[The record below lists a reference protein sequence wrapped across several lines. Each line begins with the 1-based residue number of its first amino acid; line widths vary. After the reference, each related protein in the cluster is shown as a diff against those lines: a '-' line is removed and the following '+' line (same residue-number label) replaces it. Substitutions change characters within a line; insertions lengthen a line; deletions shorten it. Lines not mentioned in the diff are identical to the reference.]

1 MLYELFTCLPPDL
14 HFGIITIFDL
24 NLLLKSNQKF
34 LLILQPKYYSNMKKV
49 VTFGEVMLRL
59 ATPDYLRFIQSTSLN
74 ANFGGGEANVAVSLA
89 NYGIPTEFVT
99 RLPENDIAEWCIS
112 ELRKYNVG
120 TKHILRG
127 GNRIGIYFLETGAVA
142 RASKVIYDRAESSIA
157 RIEPGMVN
165 WREALKDAQWFH
177 WTGITPALS
186 QSAADSCLEAV
197 KMANELGI
205 TVSCDLNYRKN
216 LWKYGKPASEI
227 MPALVEGCD
236 IILGNE
242 EDAEKVFGIKPE
254 SFDVART
261 GGEVDAAEFESVCK
275 QLQKR
280 FPRAGKVII
289 TLRGSINANH
299 NTWGGCLYAGGTLY
313 RSRRY
318 DITHIVDRVGGG
330 DSFMGGLIYGLI
342 SWPGDD
348 RRALD
353 FAVAASALK
362 HTIYGD
368 INLVSVS
375 EVEQLLKG
383 DGSGRVVR

>member
-1 MLYELFTCLPPDL
+1 
-14 HFGIITIFDL
+14 
-24 NLLLKSNQKF
+24 
-34 LLILQPKYYSNMKKV
+34 MKKV

-59 ATPDYLRFIQSTSLN
+59 ATPDYLRFIQTTNLN

-89 NYGIPTEFVT
+89 NYGLPTEFVT
-99 RLPENDIAEWCIS
+99 RLPKNDIAEWCIS

-120 TKHILRG
+120 TTHILRG
-127 GNRIGIYFLETGAVA
+127 GNRVGIYFLETGAVA
-142 RASKVIYDRAESSIA
+142 RASKVVYDRAESAIA
-157 RIEPGMVN
+157 QIEPGMVD
-165 WREALKDAQWFH
+165 WETVFHDAQWFH

-186 QSAADSCLEAV
+186 QGAADACLEAIRTAN
-197 KMANELGI
+197 KMGI

-216 LWKYGKPASEI
+216 LWKYGKTASEV

-236 IILGNE
+236 VVLGNE

-254 SFDVART
+254 GFDVATT
-261 GGEVDAAEFESVCK
+261 GGEVNAAEFESVCR
-275 QLQKR
+275 QLQQR
-280 FPRAGKVII
+280 FPRAKKIII

-299 NTWGGCLYAGGTLY
+299 NTWGGCLFDGSKLY
-313 RSRRY
+313 QSKRY

-342 SWPGDD
+342 TFAGDD

-368 INLVSVS
+368 INLVTVA
-375 EVEQLLKG
+375 EVENLLKG
-383 DGSGRVVR
+383 DGSGRVSR